1 MNPIGIMQGRLS
13 PPAGNRIQSFPI
25 KTWRHEFTLAREAG
39 FDSIEWVYEIE
50 TEAEN
55 PIRSDDGIEEIR
67 RRIEETGVKVF
78 SICADYYMRERL
90 VDRKGNPSEARVKH
104 LLWLI
109 GRAGLLGVRYLVLP
123 FVDEASL
130 RSSKEVEGLKAL
142 LRAVLQVAERARVEL
157 HLETD
162 LAPQE
167 LNLLLRTMD
176 HPLLRANYDIG
187 NSAALGRDP
196 SEELPLLL
204 AWLGSVHVKDR
215 VLGGSSVPLG
225 TGSADF
231 SAAFQIVGSAGYQ
244 GPFIL
249 QTAREENVSEL
260 KLAIKNRRFVE
271 EHLNRLTKAEAD
283 VAGV

>member
-25 KTWRHEFTLAREAG
+25 KTWRHEFTLARVAG
-39 FDSIEWVYEIE
+39 FDSIEWVYEKE

-78 SICADYYMRERL
+78 SICADYFMRERL
-90 VDRKGNPSEARVKH
+90 VDRKGSPRERAVKH

-109 GRAGLLGVRYLVLP
+109 GRAGLLGVRYLLLP

-130 RSSKEVEGLKAL
+130 CSSKEVKGLKLL
-142 LRAVLQVAERARVEL
+142 LRTVLKAAERARVEL

-162 LAPQE
+162 FAPQE

-176 HPLLRANYDIG
+176 YPLLRANYDIG

-215 VLGGSSVPLG
+215 LLGGGSVPLG

-231 SAAFQIVGSAGYQ
+231 ATCFQIISSAGYR
-244 GPFIL
+244 GPFVL
-249 QTAREENVSEL
+249 QTAREEGLSEL
-260 KLAIKNRRFVE
+260 ELAIRNRRFVE
-271 EHLNRLTKAEAD
+271 VNLNRLTKAEAD